1 MLLTI
6 VILKS
11 LIELS
16 LMFIVGRFV
25 LGLLA
30 GAKRQT
36 NVFWQLLDVA
46 AKPSLWLTRKLSPK
60 LILDQHIPLATAS
73 WLLVAWVLLV
83 KTKIDLCMQLGAS
96 VCQ

>member
-1 MLLTI
+1 M

-16 LMFIVGRFV
+16 LMFIAGRFL

-46 AKPSLWLTRKLSPK
+46 TKPVLWLTRRISPK
-60 LILDQHIPLATAS
+60 LILDQHIPLAAAS
-73 WLLVAWVLLV
+73 WLIVAWVLVV
-83 KTKIDLCMQLGAS
+83 KVKIDLCLQLGAAA
-96 VCQ
+96 CQ

>member
-16 LMFIVGRFV
+16 LMFIVARFV

-30 GAKRQT
+30 GAKKAT
-36 NVFWQLLDVA
+36 NIFWQLLDVA
-46 AKPSLWLTRKLSPK
+46 AKPALWLTRKVSPK
-60 LILDQHIPLATAS
+60 LILDQHAAAS
-73 WLLVAWVLLV
+73 WLVIAWVFVV
-83 KTKIDLCMQLGAS
+83 KSKIDMCVNLGIAT
-96 VCQ
+96 CQ

>member
-30 GAKRQT
+30 GAKRDT

-46 AKPSLWLTRKLSPK
+46 AKPSLWITRKVSPK
-60 LILDQHIPLATAS
+60 LILDQHIPLAAAS
-73 WLLVAWVLLV
+73 WLLVAWVLVV
-83 KTKIDLCMQLGAS
+83 KLKIDMCMELGTA